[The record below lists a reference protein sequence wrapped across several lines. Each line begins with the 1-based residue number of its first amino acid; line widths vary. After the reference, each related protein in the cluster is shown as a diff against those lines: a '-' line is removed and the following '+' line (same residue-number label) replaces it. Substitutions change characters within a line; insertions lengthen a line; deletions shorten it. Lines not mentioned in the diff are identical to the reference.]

1 MQAVD
6 ETLYRMSLANSYHWR
21 ELLQVSFLSRQTRVC
36 REKPSFV
43 ATKVCLPRRNLCRDK
58 IMFVAF
64 ATKDVFCSDKHV
76 FVVTKVSLSRL
87 SRQNY
92 VCRVR
97 DKRRVFSSD
106 KHMFVATKVSF
117 VGTILVTNMFN
128 ATKVLSR

>member
-1 MQAVD
+1 MFVA
-6 ETLYRMSLANSYHWR
+6 TNTR
-21 ELLQVSFLSRQTRVC
+21 LSRQNT
-36 REKPSFV
+36 SFV
-43 ATKVCLPRRNLCRDK
+43 ATKVCLPRRNFCRDK
-58 IMFVAF
+58 IIFVAF

-76 FVVTKVSLSRL
+76 FVATKVSLSRL

-106 KHMFVATKVSF
+106 KQMFVAIKVSF